1 MPSCNDLL
9 ESHADL
15 ASRLQNHL
23 EAVVVGDLDA
33 ARHTFLR
40 FAALLF
46 AHSGSED
53 EVLIPAFQQAGLESK
68 GCSVAILHK
77 EHAKLRRLVT
87 AAQERVFEDDAILD
101 APTRILWVESM
112 HMLKEVL
119 EHHDMRERAAFNPVL
134 DQALGGE
141 KASALAAE
149 ARALEIKLE
158 ADWLS
163 EHSA

>member
-1 MPSCNDLL
+1 MPSCQDLL

-15 ASRLQNHL
+15 ASRLQHHL
-23 EAVVVGDLDA
+23 EAVVMGDLDA
-33 ARHTFLR
+33 ARSTFLR

-53 EVLIPAFQQAGLESK
+53 EVLIPVFQQAELESN
-68 GCSVAILHK
+68 GCSVAILQK

-87 AAQERVFEDDAILD
+87 AEQERVFKDDATLD
-101 APTRILWVESM
+101 APTRIHWVESM

-134 DQALGGE
+134 DQALGAE
-141 KASALAAE
+141 KASALAAKAHAVE
-149 ARALEIKLE
+149 VRLE
-158 ADWLS
+158 ADWLAQ
-163 EHSA
+163 HSA